1 MYTGLGTGLSHFTI
15 RLHKNLSEIIINIH
29 KKTYIKQIITHKY
42 SHSPGIMVS
51 NYFMY
56 LLCAGTLERTWA
68 IYIKNLKM
76 FINFDLVFFSDNI
89 SSKQIKYNKSLMFIL

>member
-1 MYTGLGTGLSHFTI
+1 
-15 RLHKNLSEIIINIH
+15 
-29 KKTYIKQIITHKY
+29 
-42 SHSPGIMVS
+42 MVS

-76 FINFDLVFFSDNI
+76 FINFDLVFFFRQYILKTNKIQQKLNVHIIECLGNHGVLINWDVLSNMLDGTD
-89 SSKQIKYNKSLMFIL
+89 QIYQY